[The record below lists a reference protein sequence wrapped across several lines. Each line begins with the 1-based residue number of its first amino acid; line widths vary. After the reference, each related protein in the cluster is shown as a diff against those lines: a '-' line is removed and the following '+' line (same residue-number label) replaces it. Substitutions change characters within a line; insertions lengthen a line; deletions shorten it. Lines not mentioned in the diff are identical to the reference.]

1 MAGNLDSYRWEYSP
15 PARWGDFIW
24 ARLIDPAL
32 RVFGDDE
39 LTALRRLRGVM
50 QIVLLLAILP
60 VPASFFWKPSHLL
73 AASGLLFD
81 IAGVLRLFL
90 LEEIEDALAGFTP
103 NKYGNFPSVAT
114 RELIM
119 PEDGPYDADSLP
131 ISLFYYRKRGILFL
145 FIGFALQ
152 FIATIVG

>member
-1 MAGNLDSYRWEYSP
+1 MTSNLDSYRWEYSP

-32 RVFGDDE
+32 RVFGDDG

-50 QIVLLLAILP
+50 QIVVLLAILLVP
-60 VPASFFWKPSHLL
+60 VSFFWKPSHLL

-90 LEEIEDALAGFTP
+90 LEEIDGTVVGRIFKANATPVGASWMWTLAFGHYEDRTP
-103 NKYGNFPSVAT
+103 THGYAET
-114 RELIM
+114 REAVM
-119 PEDGPYDADSLP
+119 AA
-131 ISLFYYRKRGILFL
+131 
-145 FIGFALQ
+145 FAKSWRRE
-152 FIATIVG
+152 

>member
-1 MAGNLDSYRWEYSP
+1 
-15 PARWGDFIW
+15 
-24 ARLIDPAL
+24 
-32 RVFGDDE
+32 V
-39 LTALRRLRGVM
+39 
-50 QIVLLLAILP
+50 LLAILLVP
-60 VPASFFWKPSHLL
+60 VSFFWKPSHLL

-90 LEEIEDALAGFTP
+90 LEEIEHALAGFTP
-103 NKYGNFPSVAT
+103 NKYGNFSSVT

-131 ISLFYYRKRGILFL
+131 ISLFYYRKRGVLFL